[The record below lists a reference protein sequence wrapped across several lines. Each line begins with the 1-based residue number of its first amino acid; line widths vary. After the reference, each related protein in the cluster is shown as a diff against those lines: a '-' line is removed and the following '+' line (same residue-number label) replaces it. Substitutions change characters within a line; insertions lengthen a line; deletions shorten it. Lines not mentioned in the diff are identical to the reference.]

1 MVEFGR
7 FGILAYGRPVRL
19 GGRVIDA
26 LTALIEASF
35 RADRADRHEHIRR
48 VSIDAGAGSPQP
60 PLMHR
65 QKEIA
70 LALSPGLPSVPSTA
84 AVYVLD
90 QSGCVEGPALAQTP
104 TLAPART
111 LPTGR

>member
-1 MVEFGR
+1 M
-7 FGILAYGRPVRL
+7 
-19 GGRVIDA
+19 
-26 LTALIEASF
+26 LTALIEASLAVVSKDKLLSIWQGRIVDQDRQPGTTF

-48 VSIDAGAGSPQP
+48 ASIDAGAGSPQP

-70 LALSPGLPSVPSTA
+70 LALSAGPPSVPSTA

-90 QSGCVEGPALAQTP
+90 QSGCVEVRHWCKHQRLHQCGH
-104 TLAPART
+104 
-111 LPTGR
+111 